1 MTATPPDP
9 LAVVV
14 TTPAAD
20 TVVVRLDGEMD
31 YETSYEVID
40 TVRQL
45 LRSHRGV
52 ARLELHCGGLT
63 MCDSMGLS
71 ALLVIR
77 RLAESDGVRLVLT
90 ERRPSLERVLR
101 LTGTR
106 GRLDGAEGDGRGHG
120 HEERGREGD
129 GREEN
134 GREEDGREGRGPTGG
149 SGPGAG
155 PGTGPGVGPC

>member
-1 MTATPPDP
+1 MTTTPPEP

-14 TTPAAD
+14 TTPSPD
-20 TVVVRLDGEMD
+20 TVEVRLDGEMD

-45 LRSHRGV
+45 LRTHRGV

-63 MCDSMGLS
+63 LCDSMGLS
-71 ALLVIR
+71 ALLMIR

-101 LTGTR
+101 VTGTL
-106 GRLDGAEGDGRGHG
+106 GHLDGE
-120 HEERGREGD
+120 EGD
-129 GREEN
+129 GREE
-134 GREEDGREGRGPTGG
+134 RAPSSD
-149 SGPGAG
+149 
-155 PGTGPGVGPC
+155 TGPG

>member
-1 MTATPPDP
+1 MTVTPPEP

-14 TTPAAD
+14 TTPASD

-45 LRSHRGV
+45 LRTHRGM

-71 ALLVIR
+71 ALLMIR
-77 RLAESDGVRLVLT
+77 RLAESDGVRVVLT
-90 ERRPSLERVLR
+90 ERRPALERVLHV
-101 LTGTR
+101 TGT
-106 GRLDGAEGDGRGHG
+106 LDQVNGAEGDGRA
-120 HEERGREGD
+120 ESAPSSD
-129 GREEN
+129 
-134 GREEDGREGRGPTGG
+134 
-149 SGPGAG
+149 
-155 PGTGPGVGPC
+155 TGPG

>member
-1 MTATPPDP
+1 MTTTPPDP
-9 LAVVV
+9 LTVVV

-45 LRSHRGV
+45 LRSHRGM

-63 MCDSMGLS
+63 ICDSMGLS
-71 ALLVIR
+71 ALAMIR

-101 LTGTR
+101 GTGTR
-106 GRLDGAEGDGRGHG
+106 DHPDGT
-120 HEERGREGD
+120 
-129 GREEN
+129 
-134 GREEDGREGRGPTGG
+134 EEDGREESTP
-149 SGPGAG
+149 SGDAG
-155 PGTGPGVGPC
+155 PG

>member
-1 MTATPPDP
+1 MTAPPPEP

-45 LRSHRGV
+45 LRTHRGV

-71 ALLVIR
+71 ALLMIR

-90 ERRPSLERVLR
+90 ERRAALDRVLHV
-101 LTGTR
+101 TGT
-106 GRLDGAEGDGRGHG
+106 LDHLSGTERNGHG
-120 HEERGREGD
+120 HGHGECAPSGD
-129 GREEN
+129 
-134 GREEDGREGRGPTGG
+134 
-149 SGPGAG
+149 AG
-155 PGTGPGVGPC
+155 PG